1 MTLAQ
6 EFNSLNGLIVHRKD
20 LEKLLEKADRERHA
34 IISKRIIKVLEAFA
48 DDTFLIEI
56 KNLVEPFGLNGADD
70 ITGLLGGLE
79 YISEDEDSEGL
90 NKAVSPDDIYS
101 YITDLILNTIKQ
113 VGHLPWQKDW
123 TGSGAGNSAMNFVS
137 KKEYTGAN
145 YLLNF
150 DVKLDENGEGYLVP
164 IIFTEPYYLTFNQIR
179 EAKASLKK
187 DSKARRV
194 IYYTMIHKYDNGTLK
209 FQTSDRAK
217 WMDFLTQYGLT
228 GSEHK
233 KFISNIPVIKYYNV
247 FRADDCTGL
256 KYPAKKPQKNSTPIE
271 QAQEI
276 IDGYKN
282 PPKYTFAGDKAFY
295 QPASDILNMPTIG
308 AFNNEASYYSTFFHE
323 AIHST
328 GHSKRLN
335 RGNDT
340 RVRDG
345 GKKDKEDYA
354 FEELVAELGAVY
366 LSGEAGILF
375 HTRENSAKYLHG
387 WNQRL
392 VGALKEDNRFFLK
405 ASAKAQKGANHI
417 LGREVENGETPAT
430 PKKEV
435 EKEPKPTKTKV
446 VKKPIPAVAKVKKP
460 VVSRVKKTASDYGK
474 KRKFVS
480 KKGVLVQPFSVKD
493 IPYDVAYRAHTG
505 TSFSPEKRA
514 ESEQKSYVQFLNDVW
529 NEQLKIAEKKGFLDI
544 FEERFL
550 RFKDGYLSRSLAY
563 LRSRHGVFSTMIA
576 GGSNFP
582 VARMNKKNNIV
593 NSRLTEL
600 SEYGDKYQH
609 LFKKELQPVI
619 IKTGSES
626 ALSQLEIKLKKEE
639 EAHEKTL
646 VFNKIMRKKT
656 TPEAKRTE
664 LLNAGFSE
672 EFITRAEKSGFTTLG
687 SYVSTNASARIRN
700 LKAQI
705 ELENKLKAKKETGNK
720 EKVFDEGKAVW
731 NYDLNRF
738 QLIFDGK
745 PSDEIRSALKGGGL
759 AFKWSP
765 REMAWQRQLN
775 TFGRYNWE
783 RLVKIFPSLEQPAP
797 KEPTKGEP
805 ESEPEPVNNPQEKII
820 VNSVGQIGLFG
831 SKKSFAKA
839 RNRQTL
845 AQKIANKPTNVNIF
859 KIEDKGIAGFLGKI
873 ERKEKESVVISL
885 TGGQGSMKTRMCFQF
900 MNALAQNYAVGHA
913 SIEEHPESGLY
924 YDKATE
930 YLNNIALQNI
940 EAPEIK
946 TIQDLET
953 LCKSNDVIVIDSF
966 TKLQEMHKGF
976 EIDKDLRKKYNGKL
990 FIVIFQQTTDGKMRG
1005 GSKSQFDADI
1015 VLFTKKEA
1023 DYRNNYIYADKNR
1036 YQNKPLD
1043 GLQFNIF
1050 SKKLLG
1056 DTPEAEAE
1064 PKPKPKLTFNVN

>member
-20 LEKLLEKADRERHA
+20 LEKLLEKAEKERQT

-56 KNLVEPFGLNGADD
+56 QNLVEPFGLNGADD

-113 VGHLPWQKDW
+113 VGHLPWQKEW
-123 TGSGAGNSAMNFVS
+123 TGSGAGNSAKNYVS

-145 YLLNF
+145 YILNF
-150 DVKLDENGEGYLVP
+150 DVKFDENGEGYLVP
-164 IIFTEPYYLTFNQIR
+164 IEFIEPYYLTFNQIK
-179 EAKASLKK
+179 ESKASLRK

-209 FQTSDRAK
+209 FQTSDREK
-217 WMDFLTQYGLT
+217 WKDFLTQYGLT
-228 GSEHK
+228 GKEHIP
-233 KFISNIPVIKYYNV
+233 FISNIPVIKYYNV
-247 FRADDCTGL
+247 FRADDCDGL
-256 KYPAKKPQKNSTPIE
+256 KFPATAPQKTTTPIE

-276 IDGYKN
+276 IDGYRN
-282 PPKYTFAGDKAFY
+282 PPKYTFKGDKAFY
-295 QPASDILNMPTIG
+295 QPASDLLNMPAIE
-308 AFNNEASYYSTFFHE
+308 AFNSEASYYSTFFHE

-345 GKKDKEDYA
+345 GKKDKDDYA

-366 LSGEAGILF
+366 LCGESGILF

-387 WNQRL
+387 WNSRL
-392 VGALKEDNRFFLK
+392 VGAMTDDNRFFLK

-417 LGREVENGETPAT
+417 LGRDVENGETPTT

-435 EKEPKPTKTKV
+435 KKEPKPTKAKV
-446 VKKPIPAVAKVKKP
+446 VKEPKPAVAKVKKP
-460 VVSRVKKTASDYGK
+460 VASRVKKTASNYGN

-480 KKGVLVQPFSVKD
+480 KKGVLVKPFSSID
-493 IPYDVAYRAHTG
+493 IPYELAYRAHSG

-514 ESEQKSYVQFLNDVW
+514 ESEKKDYVDFLTDVW

-544 FEERFL
+544 FEARFL
-550 RFKDGYLSRSLAY
+550 RFKEGYLSRSLAY
-563 LRSRHGVFSTMIA
+563 LQSRNGLFSTMIA

-582 VARMNKKNNIV
+582 VARMNKKNNII
-593 NSRLTEL
+593 NSRLDEL
-600 SEYGDKYQH
+600 VEYGKKYQE
-609 LFKKELQPVI
+609 LFRKELQPVI
-619 IKTGSES
+619 IKTGSET
-626 ALSQLEIKLKKEE
+626 ALSQLEIKLKKEV
-639 EAHEKTL
+639 EAHEKTII
-646 VFNKIMRKKT
+646 FNKIMRKKA

-672 EFITRAEKSGFTTLG
+672 EFITKAEKSGFTTLG

-720 EKVFDEGKAVW
+720 ERVFDEGKAVW

-738 QLIFDGK
+738 QLLFDGK

-775 TFGRYNWE
+775 TFGRYNWD

-797 KEPTKGEP
+797 TEPSTKKKPSTEP
-805 ESEPEPVNNPQEKII
+805 STEP
-820 VNSVGQIGLFG
+820 
-831 SKKSFAKA
+831 SKGK
-839 RNRQTL
+839 
-845 AQKIANKPTNVNIF
+845 TNVVSVDIDSIWTDQSRFQNRNKLNEAVITQIIENYNPAKF
-859 KIEDKGIAGFLGKI
+859 DAIVVWEDKKQHKTFVLAGHHRLESK
-873 ERKEKESVVISL
+873 ER
-885 TGGQGSMKTRMCFQF
+885 
-900 MNALAQNYAVGHA
+900 MNH
-913 SIEEHPESGLY
+913 
-924 YDKATE
+924 
-930 YLNNIALQNI
+930 
-940 EAPEIK
+940 K
-946 TIQDLET
+946 TIMV
-953 LCKSNDVIVIDSF
+953 KF
-966 TKLQEMHKGF
+966 F
-976 EIDKDLRKKYNGKL
+976 EG
-990 FIVIFQQTTDGKMRG
+990 T
-1005 GSKSQFDADI
+1005 
-1015 VLFTKKEA
+1015 
-1023 DYRNNYIYADKNR
+1023 
-1036 YQNKPLD
+1036 
-1043 GLQFNIF
+1043 
-1050 SKKLLG
+1050 
-1056 DTPEAEAE
+1056 EAEAIKYAKVE
-1064 PKPKPKLTFNVN
+1064 SNANRSLELPQERAKIYRDLFAQGTTKTALVNEAKKLEGKNANYIVNLSFLSPKGLTLQALDQLSETPDKQNENLITKIADWIGEARRITTN